1 MPGFD
6 ERRPSPADRPP
17 ASRVGDELQA
27 RADEAEEQGRT
38 IDDAEG
44 ARIEQEADD
53 AEGARIE
60 QEAHEAAREKM
71 WDQSSTARE
80 GREHRERRERD
91 DRG

>member
-44 ARIEQEADD
+44 ARIEQEA
-53 AEGARIE
+53 
-60 QEAHEAAREKM
+60 HEAAREKM